1 MCGCAGVIKRVVDK
15 ESERERG
22 VCVTKPVRECECKAG
37 AAKNQKTK
45 EMNVAYKRVIAFYIL
60 H

>member
-1 MCGCAGVIKRVVDK
+1 MDK

-45 EMNVAYKRVIAFYIL
+45 EMNVANKRVIAFSIL